1 MSWYALGLY
10 ISGAISWMAIMLT
23 VSITFQNNGASET
36 MLNIVMAAMTATLI
50 LATVHTGQLIN
61 KKEEST

>member
-23 VSITFQNNGASET
+23 VSITFQNNGSPEI
-36 MLNIVMAAMTATLI
+36 MLNTVMAAMTATLI
-50 LATVHTGQLIN
+50 LATVHTGQIIN
-61 KKEEST
+61 KNEERT